1 MSGAA
6 ELPYLLEMIT
16 TNPALALGV
25 DADGLRVGGPA
36 SLVVF
41 DAPTPEDA
49 LRRVTPRFLV
59 LRDGVVVARTVP
71 SRTTVTALG
80 ETREVTFLR

>member
-1 MSGAA
+1 MGS
-6 ELPYLLEMIT
+6 EMCIRDRIT
-16 TNPALALGV
+16 TNPARALGV
-25 DADGLRVGGPA
+25 DAGGVRAGGPA

-59 LRDGVVVARTVP
+59 LRDGQVVARTVP
-71 SRTTVTALG
+71 ARTTVTALG
-80 ETREVTFLR
+80 ETREVTFLRP